1 MGSSSFP
8 SISLFSFHSLLT
20 STYII
25 HFPYY
30 NSVCIEPNICVCVCV
45 WRYKSRGA
53 SYVWS
58 SKVYPTVLC
67 LCLPRCLQYFLMP
80 SLFFSFL
87 FSGIWEVVLVL
98 ESPSCPKKWPLEMQ
112 IKKTPHPTEFLTYR
126 EAQVLFSVLD
136 SFYFVAL
143 FCYFTLL
150 FRKAFRCGFR
160 SFFSFSF
167 LAFLSSLFS

>member
-1 MGSSSFP
+1 MHGIVVISFD
-8 SISLFSFHSLLT
+8 SLFSFHSLLT

-80 SLFFSFL
+80 SLFFLFFFPESGKWCWCWNHTHVRKNGCWKCKQKNAPPQRISDLQGGSSLVFCAGFFL
-87 FSGIWEVVLVL
+87 L
-98 ESPSCPKKWPLEMQ
+98 
-112 IKKTPHPTEFLTYR
+112 R
-126 EAQVLFSVLD
+126 
-136 SFYFVAL
+136 AL
-143 FCYFTLL
+143 FCCFTLL
-150 FRKAFRCGFR
+150 FWKAFRCGFR
-160 SFFSFSF
+160 SFFSF
-167 LAFLSSLFS
+167 LAFLSPPFS